1 MVMSGHSKWSS
12 IKHQKGAKDV
22 QRGAL
27 FTKLAREISVAV
39 RAGGGGDPEANYR
52 LRLAVQ
58 KARTNNM
65 PNDNIERS
73 IKKALGEDDN
83 TTYDDVL
90 YEGFGPGGAAILVQA
105 LTDNRNRTVSE
116 VRSVFA
122 KYGGNM
128 GESGSVGWMFANRG
142 VITINTDGKDPDE
155 VALMAIDAGAA
166 DVEESDGVLEAYTE
180 PQDLKAVEDAVRAQE
195 LDVDEASLRYIA
207 ATPMELDQ
215 DQTVQALRLI
225 EKLEDLDDVQQVYS
239 NLEISDEVLAQVSA

>member
-1 MVMSGHSKWSS
+1 MSGHSKWSS

-73 IKKALGEDDN
+73 IKKALGEDDH
-83 TTYDDVL
+83 TTYDAVV

-142 VITINTDGKDPDE
+142 VITINTDGKDADE

-166 DVEESDGVLEAYTE
+166 DVEDSDGVLEAYTE
-180 PQDLKAVEDAVRAQE
+180 PQDIKAVEDAVRAQG
-195 LDVDEASLRYIA
+195 LGVDEASLRYVA
-207 ATPMELDQ
+207 STPMELDQ
-215 DQTVQALRLI
+215 QQTVQALRLI
-225 EKLEDLDDVQQVYS
+225 EKLEELDDVQQVFS
-239 NLEISDEVLAQVSA
+239 NLEISDDVLAQVSA

>member
-1 MVMSGHSKWSS
+1 MSGHSKWSS

-27 FTKLAREISVAV
+27 FTKLAREITVAV

-116 VRSVFA
+116 VRSAFA

-166 DVEESDGVLEAYTE
+166 DVEESDDVLEAYTE
-180 PQDLKAVEDAVRAQE
+180 PQDLKAVEDAVRAQG
-195 LDVDEASLRYIA
+195 LAVDEAGLRYIA
-207 ATPMELDQ
+207 SIPMELDQ
-215 DQTVQALRLI
+215 QQTVQALHLI
-225 EKLEDLDDVQQVYS
+225 EKLEELDDVQQVFS

>member
-1 MVMSGHSKWSS
+1 MSGHSKWSS

-27 FTKLAREISVAV
+27 FTKLAREITVAV

-65 PNDNIERS
+65 PNDNIGRS

-128 GESGSVGWMFANRG
+128 AESGSVGWMFANRG
-142 VITINTDGKDPDE
+142 VITINTDGKDADE
-155 VALMAIDAGAA
+155 LALMAIDAGAA

-180 PQDLKAVEDAVRAQE
+180 PQDLKAVEDAARAQG

-207 ATPMELDQ
+207 ATPLELDTN
-215 DQTVQALRLI
+215 QTVQALRLI
-225 EKLEDLDDVQQVYS
+225 EKLEELDDVQQVFS
-239 NLEISDEVLAQVSA
+239 NLEISDDVLAQVSA

>member
-1 MVMSGHSKWSS
+1 MSGHSKWSS

-39 RAGGGGDPEANYR
+39 RAGGSGDLEANYR

-58 KARTNNM
+58 KARGNNM
-65 PNDNIERS
+65 PSDNIERS
-73 IKKALGEDDN
+73 IKKALGADDN
-83 TTYDDVL
+83 TTYDEVL

-116 VRSVFA
+116 VRSAFT

-142 VITINTDGKDPDE
+142 VITISVDGKDPDD
-155 VALMAIDAGAA
+155 VALMAIDAGAS
-166 DVEESDGVLEAYTE
+166 DVEPSDDLLEAYTE
-180 PQDLKAVEDAVRAQE
+180 PQDLKAVEDAIRAMDLPIEEAGLQYVPSTTVA
-195 LDVDEASLRYIA
+195 LDDG
-207 ATPMELDQ
+207 
-215 DQTVQALRLI
+215 QTVQALRLI
-225 EKLEDLDDVQQVYS
+225 EKLEELDDVQQVYS
-239 NLEISDEVLAQVSA
+239 NLEISDSVMAQAGA

>member
-1 MVMSGHSKWSS
+1 MGMSGHSKWAS

-58 KARTNNM
+58 KAKSNNM

-73 IKKALGEDDN
+73 IKKALGEGDGAN
-83 TTYDDVL
+83 YDEVM

-116 VRSVFA
+116 VRSVFS

-142 VITINTDGKDPDE
+142 VITITTDGRDPDDL
-155 VALMAIDAGAA
+155 ALEAIDAGAA
-166 DVEESDGVLEAYTE
+166 DVDTSDGTLEAYTE
-180 PQDLKAVEDAVRAQE
+180 PQDLKAVEDAVRAAGLE
-195 LDVDEASLRYIA
+195 VEDAGLRYIA
-207 ATPMELDQ
+207 STPIELD
-215 DQTVQALRLI
+215 DAQTAQSLRLI
-225 EKLEDLDDVQQVYS
+225 EKLEELDDVQQVYS
-239 NLEISDEVLAQVSA
+239 NLEISDDVLAQLSA

>member
-1 MVMSGHSKWSS
+1 MSGHSKWSS

-27 FTKLAREISVAV
+27 FTKLARELSVAV
-39 RAGGGGDPEANYR
+39 RAGGSGDPEANYR

-58 KARTNNM
+58 KARANNM

-73 IKKALGEDDN
+73 IKKALGEDDS

-142 VITINTDGKDPDE
+142 VITINTEGNDPDE
-155 VALMAIDAGAA
+155 IALMAIDAGAA
-166 DVEESDGVLEAYTE
+166 DVEESEGTLEAYTE
-180 PQDLKAVEDAVRAQE
+180 PQDLKAVEDAVRA
-195 LDVDEASLRYIA
+195 LGLAVDDASLRYVA
-207 ATPMELDQ
+207 ATPLELDTH
-215 DQTVQALRLI
+215 QTVQALRLI
-225 EKLEDLDDVQQVYS
+225 ERLEELDDVQQVYS
-239 NLEISDEVLAQVSA
+239 NLAISDEVLAQVSA

>member
-1 MVMSGHSKWSS
+1 MSGHSKWSS

-27 FTKLAREISVAV
+27 FTKLAREITVAV

-58 KARTNNM
+58 KARGNNM

-116 VRSVFA
+116 VRSAFA

-128 GESGSVGWMFANRG
+128 SESGSVGWMFANRG
-142 VITINTDGKDPDE
+142 VITINTDGKDADE
-155 VALMAIDAGAA
+155 VALKAIDAGAA
-166 DVEESDGVLEAYTE
+166 DVEESDGILEAYTE
-180 PQDLKAVEDAVRAQE
+180 PQDLKTVEDAVRAQG
-195 LDVDEASLRYIA
+195 LAVDEAGLRYIA
-207 ATPMELDQ
+207 STPMELDTN
-215 DQTVQALRLI
+215 QTVQALRLI
-225 EKLEDLDDVQQVYS
+225 EKLEDLDDVQQVFS
-239 NLEISDEVLAQVSA
+239 NLEISDDVLAQVSV

>member
-1 MVMSGHSKWSS
+1 MSGHSKWSS

-27 FTKLAREISVAV
+27 FTKLAREITVAV

-52 LRLAVQ
+52 LRLAVT
-58 KARTNNM
+58 KARNNNM

-73 IKKALGEDDN
+73 IKKALGEGDN
-83 TTYDDVL
+83 TTYDEVL

-116 VRSVFA
+116 VRSAFA

-142 VITINTDGKDPDE
+142 VITINTDGKDADE
-155 VALMAIDAGAA
+155 IALMAIDAGAS
-166 DVEESDGVLEAYTE
+166 DVEGSDGVLEAYTE
-180 PQDLKAVEDAVRAQE
+180 PQELKAVEDAVRAE
-195 LDVDEASLRYIA
+195 GLDVEEAGLRYVA
-207 ATPMELDQ
+207 STPVELDQ
-215 DQTVQALRLI
+215 PQTVQALRLI
-225 EKLEDLDDVQQVYS
+225 EKLEDLDDVQQVFS

>member
-1 MVMSGHSKWSS
+1 MSGHSKWSS

-27 FTKLAREISVAV
+27 FTKLAREITVAV

-142 VITINTDGKDPDE
+142 VITINTDGKDADE
-155 VALMAIDAGAA
+155 LALMAIDAGAA

-180 PQDLKAVEDAVRAQE
+180 PQDLKAVEDAVRTQGLA
-195 LDVDEASLRYIA
+195 VDEAGLRYIA
-207 ATPMELDQ
+207 STPMELDTN
-215 DQTVQALRLI
+215 QTVQALRLI
-225 EKLEDLDDVQQVYS
+225 EKLEDLDDVQQVFS
-239 NLEISDEVLAQVSA
+239 NLEISDDVLAQVSA

>member
-1 MVMSGHSKWSS
+1 MSGHSKWSS

-27 FTKLAREISVAV
+27 FTKLAREITVAV

-52 LRLAVQ
+52 LRLATQ
-58 KARTNNM
+58 KARANNM

-83 TTYDDVL
+83 TTYDDML

-142 VITINTDGKDPDE
+142 VITINTDGKDADE

-166 DVEESDGVLEAYTE
+166 DVEESDGVLEAYTA
-180 PQDLKAVEDAVRAQE
+180 PQDLKAVEDAVRAQGLE
-195 LDVDEASLRYIA
+195 VDEADLRYIA
-207 ATPMELDQ
+207 STPMELDTT
-215 DQTVQALRLI
+215 QTVQALRLI
-225 EKLEDLDDVQQVYS
+225 EKLEDLDDVQQVFS
-239 NLEISDEVLAQVSA
+239 NLEISDDVLAQVGA

>member
-1 MVMSGHSKWSS
+1 MSGHSKWSS

-27 FTKLAREISVAV
+27 FTKLAREITVAV

-52 LRLAVQ
+52 LRLATQ
-58 KARTNNM
+58 KARANNM

-73 IKKALGEDDN
+73 IKKALGEDDT

-128 GESGSVGWMFANRG
+128 GESGSVGWMFTNRG
-142 VITINTDGKDPDE
+142 VITINTDGKDADE

-180 PQDLKAVEDAVRAQE
+180 PQDLKVVEDAVRAQG
-195 LDVDEASLRYIA
+195 LAVDEAGLRYIA
-207 ATPMELDQ
+207 STPMELDTN
-215 DQTVQALRLI
+215 QTVQALRLI
-225 EKLEDLDDVQQVYS
+225 EKLEDLDDVQQVFS
-239 NLEISDEVLAQVSA
+239 NLEISDDVLAQVSA

>member
-1 MVMSGHSKWSS
+1 MSGHSKWSS

-142 VITINTDGKDPDE
+142 VITINTDGKDSDE

-180 PQDLKAVEDAVRAQE
+180 PQDLKAVEDAVRAQG

-207 ATPMELDQ
+207 STPMDLEQ

-225 EKLEDLDDVQQVYS
+225 EKLEDLEDVQQVYS

>member
-1 MVMSGHSKWSS
+1 MSGHSKWSS

-27 FTKLAREISVAV
+27 FTKLAREITVAV

-52 LRLAVQ
+52 LRLAVT
-58 KARTNNM
+58 KARNNNM

-73 IKKALGEDDN
+73 IKKALGEGDN
-83 TTYDDVL
+83 TTYDEVL

-116 VRSVFA
+116 VRSAFA

-142 VITINTDGKDPDE
+142 VITINTDGKDADE
-155 VALMAIDAGAA
+155 IALMAIDAGAS
-166 DVEESDGVLEAYTE
+166 DVEDSDGALEAYTE
-180 PQDLKAVEDAVRAQE
+180 PQELKAVEDAVRAE
-195 LDVDEASLRYIA
+195 GLEVEEAGLRYVA
-207 ATPMELDQ
+207 STPVELDQ
-215 DQTVQALRLI
+215 PQTVQALRLI
-225 EKLEDLDDVQQVYS
+225 EKLEDLDDVQQVFS

>member
-1 MVMSGHSKWSS
+1 MSGHSKWSS

-39 RAGGGGDPEANYR
+39 RSGGGGDPEANYR

-58 KARTNNM
+58 KAKTNNM
-65 PNDNIERS
+65 PNDNIDRS
-73 IKKALGEDDN
+73 IKKALGEGDGAN
-83 TTYDDVL
+83 YDEVI

-142 VITINTDGKDPDE
+142 VITINTDGKDPDD
-155 VALMAIDAGAA
+155 VALAAIDAGAA
-166 DVEESDGVLEAYTE
+166 DVEDSDGVLEAYTE
-180 PQDLKAVEDAVRAQE
+180 PQDLKAVEEAIRAGGLE
-195 LDVDEASLRYIA
+195 VEEADLRYIA
-207 ATPMELDQ
+207 ATPVELD
-215 DQTVQALRLI
+215 DNQTAQALRLI
-225 EKLEDLDDVQQVYS
+225 DKLEDLDDVQQVFS
-239 NLEISDEVLAQVSA
+239 NLEISDDVLAQMSA

>member
-1 MVMSGHSKWSS
+1 MSGHSKWSS

-39 RAGGGGDPEANYR
+39 RSGGSGDPEANYR

-58 KARTNNM
+58 KARGNNM
-65 PNDNIERS
+65 PSDNIERS
-73 IKKALGEDDN
+73 IKKALGADDN
-83 TTYDDVL
+83 TTYDEVL

-116 VRSVFA
+116 VRSAFT

-142 VITINTDGKDPDE
+142 VITIGVDGNDPDD
-155 VALMAIDAGAA
+155 VALMAIDAGAS
-166 DVEESDGVLEAYTE
+166 DVEPSDDLLEAYTE
-180 PQDLKAVEDAVRAQE
+180 PQELKAVEDAIRAMDLPIEEAGLQYVPSTTVA
-195 LDVDEASLRYIA
+195 LDDS
-207 ATPMELDQ
+207 
-215 DQTVQALRLI
+215 QTVQALRLI
-225 EKLEDLDDVQQVYS
+225 EKLEELDDVQQVYS
-239 NLEISDEVLAQVSA
+239 NLEISDSVMAQAGA

>member
-1 MVMSGHSKWSS
+1 MSGHSKWSS

-180 PQDLKAVEDAVRAQE
+180 PQDLKAVEDAARAQGLE
-195 LDVDEASLRYIA
+195 VDEASLRYVA
-207 ATPMELDQ
+207 STPMELDQ
-215 DQTVQALRLI
+215 QQTVQALRLI
-225 EKLEDLDDVQQVYS
+225 EKLEELDDVQQVFS
-239 NLEISDEVLAQVSA
+239 NLEISDDVLAQMSA

>member
-1 MVMSGHSKWSS
+1 MSGHSKWSS

-58 KARTNNM
+58 KARMNNM

-73 IKKALGEDDN
+73 IKRALGEDDT

-155 VALMAIDAGAA
+155 VALMVIDAGAA

-180 PQDLKAVEDAVRAQE
+180 PQDLKAVEDAVRAQG
-195 LDVDEASLRYIA
+195 LGVDEAGLRYVA

-215 DQTVQALRLI
+215 QQTVQALRLI
-225 EKLEDLDDVQQVYS
+225 EKLEELDDVQQVFS
-239 NLEISDEVLAQVSA
+239 NLEISDDVLAQVSA

>member
-1 MVMSGHSKWSS
+1 MSGHSKWSS

-58 KARTNNM
+58 KARANNM

-73 IKKALGEDDN
+73 IKKALGEDDT

-116 VRSVFA
+116 VRSVFS

-166 DVEESDGVLEAYTE
+166 DVEESDSILEAYTE
-180 PQDLKAVEDAVRAQE
+180 PQDLKAVEDAVRAQG
-195 LDVDEASLRYIA
+195 LGVDEASLRYVA
-207 ATPMELDQ
+207 STPVELDQ
-215 DQTVQALRLI
+215 QQTVQALRLI
-225 EKLEDLDDVQQVYS
+225 EKLEELDDVQQVFS
-239 NLEISDEVLAQVSA
+239 NLEISDDVLAQMSA

>member
-1 MVMSGHSKWSS
+1 MSGHSKWSS

-39 RAGGGGDPEANYR
+39 RSGGSGDPEANYR

-58 KARTNNM
+58 KAKSNNM
-65 PNDNIERS
+65 PNDNIDRS
-73 IKKALGEDDN
+73 IKKALGEGDGAN
-83 TTYDDVL
+83 YDEVI

-142 VITINTDGKDPDE
+142 VITINMDGKDPDD

-166 DVEESDGVLEAYTE
+166 DVEDSDGVLEAYTE
-180 PQDLKAVEDAVRAQE
+180 PQDLKAVEEAIRAE
-195 LDVDEASLRYIA
+195 GLEVEEADLRYIA
-207 ATPMELDQ
+207 STPVELD
-215 DQTVQALRLI
+215 DNQTTQALRLI
-225 EKLEDLDDVQQVYS
+225 EKLEELDDVQQVFS
-239 NLEISDEVLAQVSA
+239 NLEISDDVLAQLSA

>member
-1 MVMSGHSKWSS
+1 MSGHSKWSS

-39 RAGGGGDPEANYR
+39 RSGGSGDLEANYR

-58 KARTNNM
+58 KAKSNNM
-65 PNDNIERS
+65 PNDNIDRS
-73 IKKALGEDDN
+73 IKKALGEGDGAN
-83 TTYDDVL
+83 YDEVI

-142 VITINTDGKDPDE
+142 VITINTDGKDPDD

-166 DVEESDGVLEAYTE
+166 DVEDSDGVLEAYTE
-180 PQDLKAVEDAVRAQE
+180 PQDLKAVEEAIRAE
-195 LDVDEASLRYIA
+195 GLEVDEADLRYIA
-207 ATPMELDQ
+207 ATPVELD
-215 DQTVQALRLI
+215 DNQTAQALRLI
-225 EKLEDLDDVQQVYS
+225 EKLEDLDDVQQVFS
-239 NLEISDEVLAQVSA
+239 NLEISDDVLAQLSA

>member
-1 MVMSGHSKWSS
+1 MSGHSKWSS

-39 RAGGGGDPEANYR
+39 RAGGSGDPEANYR

-58 KARTNNM
+58 KARGNNM

-180 PQDLKAVEDAVRAQE
+180 PQDLKAVEDAVRAQGF
-195 LDVDEASLRYIA
+195 DVDEASLRYVA
-207 ATPMELDQ
+207 STPVELEQ
-215 DQTVQALRLI
+215 QQTIQVLRLI

>member
-1 MVMSGHSKWSS
+1 MSGHSKWSS

-39 RAGGGGDPEANYR
+39 RSGGSGDPEANYR

-58 KARTNNM
+58 KAKSNNM
-65 PNDNIERS
+65 PNDNIDRS
-73 IKKALGEDDN
+73 IKKALGEGDGAN
-83 TTYDDVL
+83 YDEVI

-142 VITINTDGKDPDE
+142 VITINTDGKDPDD

-166 DVEESDGVLEAYTE
+166 DVEDSDGVLEAYTE
-180 PQDLKAVEDAVRAQE
+180 PQDLKAVEEAIRAGGLE
-195 LDVDEASLRYIA
+195 VDEADLRYIA
-207 ATPMELDQ
+207 ATPVELD
-215 DQTVQALRLI
+215 DNQTAQALRLI
-225 EKLEDLDDVQQVYS
+225 EKLEDLDDVQQVFS
-239 NLEISDEVLAQVSA
+239 NLEISDDVLAQMSA

>member
-1 MVMSGHSKWSS
+1 MSGHSKWSS

-39 RAGGGGDPEANYR
+39 RAGGSGDPEANYR

-58 KARTNNM
+58 KARGNNM

-116 VRSVFA
+116 VRSVFS

-155 VALMAIDAGAA
+155 IALMAIDAGAA
-166 DVEESDGVLEAYTE
+166 DVEESDSVLEAYTE
-180 PQDLKAVEDAVRAQE
+180 PQDLKAVEDAVRAQG
-195 LDVDEASLRYIA
+195 LDVDEAALRYIA
-207 ATPMELDQ
+207 STPMELDQ
-215 DQTVQALRLI
+215 HQTVQALRLI
-225 EKLEDLDDVQQVYS
+225 EKLEELDDVQQVYS
-239 NLEISDEVLAQVSA
+239 NLEISDEVLAQMSV

>member
-1 MVMSGHSKWSS
+1 MSGHSKWSS

-39 RAGGGGDPEANYR
+39 RAGGSGDPEANYR

-58 KARTNNM
+58 KAKSNNM
-65 PNDNIERS
+65 PNDNIDRS
-73 IKKALGEDDN
+73 IKKALGEGDGAN
-83 TTYDDVL
+83 YDEVI

-122 KYGGNM
+122 KHGGNM

-142 VITINTDGKDPDE
+142 VITIDTEGKDPDD
-155 VALMAIDAGAA
+155 VALAAIDAGAA
-166 DVEESDGVLEAYTE
+166 DVENSDGTLEAYTE
-180 PQDLKAVEDAVRAQE
+180 PQDLKAVEDAIRGQGF
-195 LDVDEASLRYIA
+195 DVEEAGLRYIA
-207 ATPMELDQ
+207 STPIGLD
-215 DQTVQALRLI
+215 DSQTVQALRLI
-225 EKLEDLDDVQQVYS
+225 EKLEDLDDVQQVFT
-239 NLEISDEVLAQVSA
+239 NLEISDDVLAQMSA

>member
-1 MVMSGHSKWSS
+1 MSGHSKWSS

-27 FTKLAREISVAV
+27 FTKLAREITVAV

-73 IKKALGEDDN
+73 IKKALGEDN
-83 TTYDDVL
+83 TTTYDDVL

-142 VITINTDGKDPDE
+142 VITINTDGKDADA
-155 VALMAIDAGAA
+155 VTLMAIDAGAA

-180 PQDLKAVEDAVRAQE
+180 PQDLKAVEDAVHAQG
-195 LDVDEASLRYIA
+195 LAVDEAGLRYIA
-207 ATPMELDQ
+207 TTPMELDQ
-215 DQTVQALRLI
+215 QQTVQALRLI
-225 EKLEDLDDVQQVYS
+225 EKLEDLDDVQQVFS
-239 NLEISDEVLAQVSA
+239 NLEISDDVLAQVSA